1 MSGHVVAHPIRS
13 LGGVISMYPPLCTK
27 GVIKIL
33 TEGHTSCL
41 SLNQIFAN
49 PKLIHTRK
57 KNESDSD
64 SVAT

>member
-1 MSGHVVAHPIRS
+1 MSGHVVAHPIRR

-33 TEGHTSCL
+33 TEGHTPCL